1 VPLEQLARPLGR
13 VSEAT
18 LVTQL
23 LSEMRQQRRHL
34 ALVADEH
41 GTTVG
46 LVTLEDL
53 LEELVGEI
61 GDEFDLAP
69 RRPIVHEAGQL
80 TIAGSTPIHELEV
93 ELGVR
98 LSAAHE
104 DTIGGHVI
112 ELFGRLPEV
121 GEMIELDGYR
131 VEVTEVGDATIQTL
145 RIQPHRA
152 AEAKGR

>member
-1 VPLEQLARPLGR
+1 MTGSRK
-13 VSEAT
+13 VSRTA
-18 LVTQL
+18 
-23 LSEMRQQRRHL
+23 SCA

-46 LVTLEDL
+46 LVRVEDL

-61 GDEFDLAP
+61 ADEFDLEP

-80 TIAGSTPIHELEV
+80 TVAGSTPIHDLEA

-98 LSAAHE
+98 ISAAHE

-121 GEMIELDGYR
+121 GESIELDGYR
-131 VEVTEVGDATIQTL
+131 VEVAELGDATIQTL

-152 AEAKGR
+152 AETTGR